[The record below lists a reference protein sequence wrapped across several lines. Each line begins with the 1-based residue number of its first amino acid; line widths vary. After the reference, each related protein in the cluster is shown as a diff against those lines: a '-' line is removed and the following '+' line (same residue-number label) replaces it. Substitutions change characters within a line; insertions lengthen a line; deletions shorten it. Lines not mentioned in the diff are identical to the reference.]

1 MSFNEYVDDLAKRGI
16 IDGHICELLCAKHR
30 DEVTDPMVPVQDAL
44 SPILDEMLQAANST
58 TLEHLDAAKIA
69 LRGFAERIDDE
80 LERVRGEVKK

>member
-1 MSFNEYVDDLAKRGI
+1 MSFKEYVDDLAKRGI
-16 IDGHICELLCAKHR
+16 IDGHICEMLCAKHR

-44 SPILDEMLQAANST
+44 SPILDEMLHAANST

>member
-1 MSFNEYVDDLAKRGI
+1 MSFKEYVDDLAKRGI
-16 IDGHICELLCAKHR
+16 IDGHICEILCAKHR

-44 SPILDEMLQAANST
+44 SPILDEILHASNST

-80 LERVRGEVKK
+80 LERLRGEVKK

>member
-1 MSFNEYVDDLAKRGI
+1 MSFKEYVDDLAKRGI

-44 SPILDEMLQAANST
+44 SPIIDEMLQAANST

-80 LERVRGEVKK
+80 LERVRGEMKK